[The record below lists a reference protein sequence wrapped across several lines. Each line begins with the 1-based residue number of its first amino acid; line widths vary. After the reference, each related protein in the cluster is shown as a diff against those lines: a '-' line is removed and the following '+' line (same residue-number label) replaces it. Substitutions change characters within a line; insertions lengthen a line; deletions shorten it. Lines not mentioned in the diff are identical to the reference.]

1 MEAENRPETKRGY
14 DLNPEE
20 IYHLSLTE
28 AEEKMLYLR
37 YVARR
42 ENQPLKL
49 IRYQY
54 LTELLEAR
62 ICLLRQNR

>member
-1 MEAENRPETKRGY
+1 MEAENRQGTKPGY
-14 DLNPEE
+14 DISPEE
-20 IYHLSLTE
+20 IYHLSLAE
-28 AEEKMLYLR
+28 AEEKLLYLR

-54 LTELLEAR
+54 LIKLLEAR